1 MSGWSAGPS
10 PPSLHCT
17 DRGPDLGL
25 LLRDVRLASDPRARV
40 DVRAEGGVVS
50 SVAPSIAPAPGD
62 VVVDGAGGLCL
73 PALAEPHAH
82 LDKAYLADRVVNRT
96 GDLAGAIDAMMAAHP
111 TITVEDIAARAE
123 RAIRRM
129 VANGVTAIRSH
140 VDVTAAN
147 GLRGVEALVEVRR
160 RVADVCSL
168 QLVALVEWP
177 VAGPEG
183 AGSRERATAAIGAGV
198 DVLGGCPHL
207 DEDAR
212 AANAALLDLA
222 AELGVPLDLH
232 CDETLDA
239 DALSLDHLADEVVAR
254 AHPHAVTAS
263 HCVSLGVQDDR
274 TQAHV
279 ASRVAEAGVG
289 VIALPHTNLFLQGRD
304 RQHAMPRGLT
314 AVRALRAAGVTVAAG
329 ADNLQDPFNPVGRAD
344 PLETAALMIMTA
356 HLLPTD
362 ALDAVTHAPRAVMSL
377 PEAGPR
383 VGALAEL
390 VVVPAPD
397 ARAAIADQP
406 PHRIVVH
413 EGRVVAGA
421 TSD

>member
-1 MSGWSAGPS
+1 M
-10 PPSLHCT
+10 
-17 DRGPDLGL
+17 
-25 LLRDVRLASDPRARV
+25 
-40 DVRAEGGVVS
+40 DVRAEGGVVA
-50 SVAPSIAPAPGD
+50 SVGPAITPKPGD

-111 TITVEDIAARAE
+111 TITVEDIAERAE
-123 RAIRRM
+123 RAVRRM
-129 VANGVTAIRSH
+129 VANGATAIRSH

-160 RVADVCSL
+160 RVADLCSL

-183 AGSRERATAAIGAGV
+183 AASRDRATAAIRAGV

-212 AANAALLDLA
+212 AANSALLDLA

-239 DALSLDHLADEVVAR
+239 GALSLDHLAEEVVTR
-254 AHPHAVTAS
+254 RHAHPVVAS
-263 HCVSLGVQDDR
+263 HCVSLGVQDDA
-274 TQAHV
+274 TQSRV
-279 ASRVAEAGVG
+279 AARVAEAGVG

-314 AVRALRAAGVTVAAG
+314 AVRALRRAGATVAAG

-344 PLETAALMIMTA
+344 PLETAALMVMAA
-356 HLLPTD
+356 HLLPVE
-362 ALDAVTHAPRAVMSL
+362 ALEAVTHAPRAVMSL
-377 PEAGPR
+377 PAAGPM
-383 VGALAEL
+383 VGARAEL
-390 VVVPAPD
+390 VVVPAADP
-397 ARAAIADQP
+397 RAAIADQP

-413 EGRVVAGA
+413 DGRVVAGVDGRGRA
-421 TSD
+421 GTPSD

>member
-1 MSGWSAGPS
+1 M
-10 PPSLHCT
+10 
-17 DRGPDLGL
+17 
-25 LLRDVRLASDPRARV
+25 
-40 DVRAEGGVVS
+40 RAEGDRVVD
-50 SVAPSIAPAPGD
+50 VADGLVAAPGD

-73 PALAEPHAH
+73 PGLAEPHAH

-96 GDLAGAIDAMMAAHP
+96 GDLGGAIAAMMEAHP
-111 TITVEDIAARAE
+111 TITVDDIATRAE
-123 RAIRRM
+123 RAVRRM
-129 VANGVTAIRSH
+129 VANGTTAIRSH

-160 RVADVCSL
+160 RTAGLCTL

-183 AGSRERATAAIGAGV
+183 TTSRARAAAAIAAGV

-207 DEDAR
+207 DADAR
-212 AANAALLDLA
+212 AANVALLELA

-232 CDETLDA
+232 CDETLDPG
-239 DALSLDHLADEVVAR
+239 ALSLDHLADEVVAR
-254 AHPHAVTAS
+254 RHRGAVTAS
-263 HCVSLGVQDDR
+263 HCVSLGVQDEA
-274 TQAHV
+274 TQARV
-279 ASRVAEAGVG
+279 AARVAEAGIG

-304 RQHAMPRGLT
+304 HPRAMPRGLT
-314 AVRALRAAGVTVAAG
+314 AVGALRAAGATVAAG

-356 HLLPTD
+356 HLLPGE
-362 ALDAVTHAPRAVMSL
+362 ALDAVTRAPRAVMSL

-383 VGALAEL
+383 PGARADL
-390 VVVPAPD
+390 VVVPSPD

-406 PHRIVVH
+406 DGRIVVH
-413 EGRVVAGA
+413 GGRVVAGVDGRTA
-421 TSD
+421 